1 MVTSIS
7 VKNYKAFRDA
17 TLQIKPLT
25 VLLGANSVGKSSM
38 LQLLLLLKQTSTF
51 GSVSDKVPLKMYGP
65 FVNMGTTDNLFHN
78 KDNKSILEFSISFK
92 NASLQMG
99 LNNLYRNYVQTVS
112 TIPYLFPIKALLE
125 MRSLD
130 RLRDINREEFYDFT
144 KKIFEILE
152 KNKVGDYKQTLSYML
167 SGNSLIANDDISTSS
182 LDTIMATY
190 DLLYRIKKLGTHVK
204 DRAGV
209 EYTVS
214 FSFCQKNKKL
224 QICGIRMFSGNKQ
237 VFEIDMLKECRVSSE
252 FCSFNQLDQQI
263 IDAKINKSACIFYC
277 FQDKKRSLE
286 KNSTT
291 LSNYVLKFLS
301 MALSAL
307 KQEFN
312 PNAINHVKPLRANP
326 QRYYVIDDEKLTPY
340 ASSLDG
346 ERVIER
352 LRDDDSVRQMVN
364 KWLGRYNLSI
374 NIEQSEDVIHHIK
387 IVQND
392 VELDIP
398 DVGFGISQILPI
410 LVQSYCVSKETLT
423 LIEQPEIHLHP
434 IMQAD
439 VADLFKDAAS
449 FDKPFIIET
458 HSEYLLRRIRRR
470 VAKGDLSSNDVAIY
484 MFKGKNSTR
493 DCTEIQHLEMTATG
507 AFEWPEDFY
516 GGELYNDVIEYIVA
530 QK

>member
-1 MVTSIS
+1 MITSIS
-7 VKNYKAFRDA
+7 VKNYKAFKDA
-17 TLQIKPLT
+17 TLNIKPLT

-51 GSVSDKVPLKMYGP
+51 GSPSDKVPLKMYGP

-78 KDNKSILEFSISFK
+78 KDSRSILEFSISFK
-92 NASLQMG
+92 NSSLQIG
-99 LNNLYRNYVQTVS
+99 LNRLYQDYVQTVA

-125 MRSLD
+125 MRGLD
-130 RLRDINREEFYDFT
+130 RLRDINREDFYDFT

-167 SGNSLIANDDISTSS
+167 SGNSLIARDDISLSS
-182 LDTIMATY
+182 LDSIMATY
-190 DLLYRIKKLGTHVK
+190 DLLYRIKKLGNHVK

-224 QICGIRMFSGNKQ
+224 QICGIRLFSGNKQ
-237 VFEIDMLKECRVSSE
+237 VFEIDLTKDCRVSSE
-252 FCSFNQLDQQI
+252 FCSFNQLDHQI
-263 IDAKINKSACIFYC
+263 IDINIDKSACIFYC
-277 FQDKKRSLE
+277 FQDKKKIAE
-286 KNSTT
+286 KESTT
-291 LSNYVLKFLS
+291 LSNYVLQFLS

-307 KQEFN
+307 KQEFS
-312 PNAINHVKPLRANP
+312 PNVINHVRPLRANP

-346 ERVIER
+346 ERVIEI

-364 KWLGRYNLSI
+364 KWLGRYNLAI

-410 LVQSYCVSKETLT
+410 LVQAYCVSKKTLT

-439 VADLFKDAAS
+439 VADLFKDATS
-449 FDKPFIIET
+449 LDKPFIIET

-470 VAKGDLSSNDVAIY
+470 VAKGELSSNDVAIY
-484 MFKGKNSTR
+484 MFKGKQFNR
-493 DCTEIQHLEMTATG
+493 DYTEIQRLDMTTTG

-530 QK
+530 QS